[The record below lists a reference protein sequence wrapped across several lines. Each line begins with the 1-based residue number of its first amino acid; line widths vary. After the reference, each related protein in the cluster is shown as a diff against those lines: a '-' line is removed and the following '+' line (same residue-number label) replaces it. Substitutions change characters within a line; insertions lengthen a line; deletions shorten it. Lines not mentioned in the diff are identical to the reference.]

1 MRFYPQ
7 NVDRLYQ
14 QCEGGRKMKR
24 LLLFLLAIIFL
35 LSMTACGGY
44 NGIMREHLSNEDNYY
59 DVLKD
64 YFASIISP

>member
-1 MRFYPQ
+1 
-7 NVDRLYQ
+7 
-14 QCEGGRKMKR
+14 MKR
-24 LLLFLLAIIFL
+24 FLLLLLTIIL
-35 LSMTACGGY
+35 LLNMTACGGY